1 MKNTYE
7 VLDQNG
13 QVFWRIALSG
23 CSSVWDALIVELSEP
38 PIEIPDFQDESEA
51 LLLNTIER
59 WCIINGLK
67 IRPDLT
73 LTMGGGTKYDDY
85 YRINDERVFLCFKW
99 LVVAKV
105 FRRKS
110 KRTRIEN
117 FEVHSQDREGA
128 TDQAGRHFKGASIR
142 EIVSLTPCGFGLCYY
157 KDRPGFPNIEPDV
170 ISRLPMPENL

>member
-1 MKNTYE
+1 MKNAYQ
-7 VLDQNG
+7 VLDQSG

-38 PIEIPDFQDESEA
+38 PVEIPDFQDESEA

-73 LTMGGGTKYDDY
+73 LARGDGKYDDY
-85 YRINDERVFLCFKW
+85 YRINDERVYLCFKW
-99 LVVAKV
+99 MVQARFK
-105 FRRKS
+105 RRRS
-110 KRTRIEN
+110 GRVRVHN

-128 TDQAGRHFKGASIR
+128 TDQAARHFKGAALL
-142 EIVSLTPCGFGLCYY
+142 EVLSLTPCGFGLCYW
-157 KDRPGFPNIEPDV
+157 KDRPGFPTLDPDI
-170 ISRLPMPENL
+170 ISRLQMPENL